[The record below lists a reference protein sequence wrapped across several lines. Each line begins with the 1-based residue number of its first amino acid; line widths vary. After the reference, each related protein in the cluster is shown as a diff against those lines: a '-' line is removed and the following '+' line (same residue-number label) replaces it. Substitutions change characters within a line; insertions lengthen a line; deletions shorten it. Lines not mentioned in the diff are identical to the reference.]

1 MGYALDQGR
10 TAISMG
16 GKTGNRE
23 DNRNKLRFTIA
34 NRRWGKCGMRG
45 NCCAAAQM
53 SRSAAIHGTL
63 GVIRSRGE
71 SRVGL
76 LHGRTMV
83 LMVPMHGAITVV
95 CRYRMA

>member
-16 GKTGNRE
+16 RETGNRE

-34 NRRWGKCGMRG
+34 NCRWGKRGMGG

-53 SRSAAIHGTL
+53 SGSAAIHGAF
-63 GVIRSRGE
+63 GFIGGRGE
-71 SRVGL
+71 SRLRFWSRHAVVMML
-76 LHGRTMV
+76 V
-83 LMVPMHGAITVV
+83 HGAITMVHCHRV
-95 CRYRMA
+95 A

>member
-16 GKTGNRE
+16 REAGNRE

-45 NCCAAAQM
+45 NCCTAAQM
-53 SRSAAIHGTL
+53 PRSAAIHGTL

-71 SRVGL
+71 SRFGL
-76 LHGRTMV
+76 LHSRTM
-83 LMVPMHGAITVV
+83 MMMPMHAAITVV

>member
-16 GKTGNRE
+16 GEAGNRE

-34 NRRWGKCGMRG
+34 HCRWGKCGMGG

-53 SRSAAIHGTL
+53 SGSTAIHGTF
-63 GVIRSRGE
+63 GVIGRRREMRLRFWRGCIMVVMLVH
-71 SRVGL
+71 RAI
-76 LHGRTMV
+76 TMV
-83 LMVPMHGAITVV
+83 H
-95 CRYRMA
+95 RYRMA

>member
-1 MGYALDQGR
+1 MGYALNQGR

-23 DNRNKLRFTIA
+23 DNRNKLPFTIA

-45 NCCAAAQM
+45 NGCAAAQM
-53 SRSAAIHGTL
+53 SGSAAIHGTL
-63 GVIRSRGE
+63 GVIRSCRE
-71 SRVGL
+71 SRFGL
-76 LHGRTMV
+76 LHRWTMV
-83 LMVPMHGAITVV
+83 MMIPMHVAITVV